1 MNNPEQLLPVVIVGL
16 IGGLAVGI
24 QGPMSGVLSQKL
36 GPVSASVIIHSGG
49 LIASV
54 VLLLILGGE
63 KIGDWQT
70 LPKPYLLAGIFGLIL
85 YITLSITL
93 PRIGVANSVALLVAA
108 QLGTALVFDQFGW
121 FGVPVHT
128 IDIPRLIG
136 VGLMIV
142 AAFLISR

>member
-1 MNNPEQLLPVVIVGL
+1 MNNPEQLFPVVIIGL

-24 QGPMSGVLSQKL
+24 QGPISGAISQKL
-36 GPVSASVIIHSGG
+36 GPVSASLIIHIGG
-49 LIASV
+49 LIASA
-54 VLLLILGGE
+54 VLLFILGGE
-63 KIGDWQT
+63 KIGDWQS

-85 YITLSITL
+85 YLTLSVTL
-93 PRIGVANSVALLVAA
+93 PRIGVANTVTLLIAA
-108 QLGTALVFDQFGW
+108 QLGTALLIDQFGW
-121 FGVPVHT
+121 FDVPVHT